1 MNESLCPDGYL
12 LAINVLSITL
22 SLPMVVIFK
31 LLCVLLLIHSKTFHP
46 FFTISFIL
54 LIFSYAICNL
64 CVLLTAVFQ
73 LYNEESPVIFYIDKV
88 YTWVYFYIQPCVVI
102 GLIERLCAT
111 IFVSAYEHSRYWIV
125 YVIGQVLGIGVVYY
139 ENVLMENGDYND
151 TAKNVQFGLSI
162 CICVCLV
169 ILYFVNRYLTLNS
182 RHKSK
187 LTVRYQ
193 LAENVK
199 ALRIF
204 VPFIIVDNSISI
216 LFVFSMIFFEVDF
229 NINLEVCRNLP
240 GYKISFAVFR
250 TILLVTQLF
259 MPLLVV
265 RQHSSIWNQ
274 IKTQLARRKPTVRQS
289 IDGDPNN
296 KVLKINNVL
305 GMDIAGS
312 NVDYFT
318 QLKAQWLT

>member
-22 SLPMVVIFK
+22 SLPMVVIFI

-73 LYNEESPVIFYIDKV
+73 LYDEESPVIFYIDKV
-88 YTWVYFYIQPCVVI
+88 YIWVYFYIQPCVVI

-111 IFVSAYEHSRYWIV
+111 IFVSAYEHSRYWII

-139 ENVLMENGDYND
+139 ENVLVENGDYND

-182 RHKSK
+182 RHRSK

-199 ALRIF
+199 ALRTF

-240 GYKISFAVFR
+240 GYKISFAIFR
-250 TILLVTQLF
+250 T
-259 MPLLVV
+259 
-265 RQHSSIWNQ
+265 
-274 IKTQLARRKPTVRQS
+274 
-289 IDGDPNN
+289 
-296 KVLKINNVL
+296 INNVL